1 MGKAILYRASPFFL
15 LLINFIAGPLGLQ
28 KLGSAALRSR
38 PLELLPGLPA
48 IPEFFVCNINLN
60 LRMVRSGCL
69 GSTGS
74 LFILS
79 NEGWLC

>member
-1 MGKAILYRASPFFL
+1 
-15 LLINFIAGPLGLQ
+15 
-28 KLGSAALRSR
+28 
-38 PLELLPGLPA
+38 
-48 IPEFFVCNINLN
+48 